1 MKLLKDVEILNIDH
15 LVEVEVE
22 VEIKI
27 EIEIKEEEEVEVEIE
42 EIDIQD
48 IRNLKEIIL
57 VQGININK

>member
-22 VEIKI
+22 IKIEVEIK
-27 EIEIKEEEEVEVEIE
+27 EEEVEVEIE

-48 IRNLKEIIL
+48 IRNLKKVIL

>member
-22 VEIKI
+22 IKIEVEIK
-27 EIEIKEEEEVEVEIE
+27 EEEVEVEIE
-42 EIDIQD
+42 KIDIQD
-48 IRNLKEIIL
+48 IRNPKKVIL

>member
-27 EIEIKEEEEVEVEIE
+27 EVEIKEEEVEVEIE

-48 IRNLKEIIL
+48 IRNQKKVIL